1 MKKVQEGNGYNGEWW
16 LPDTEINFVK
26 SLEKHGPY
34 QQRQRTVALEHVTNW
49 NIALDIGA
57 NVGFWTKPLCDKFNK
72 VYAWEPHLP
81 AIECWKENIKNENA
95 ILEECALG
103 NKQEELKLYYSSKQ
117 CGGTSFHL
125 GEHLKH
131 HVVQVKTL
139 DDYEFEK
146 NSVGFV
152 KMDIQEHEIFALQGA
167 NKFLDEQNPVLCIEA
182 PARDQREMNLFEQI
196 KTLLDTKNY
205 ELVRT
210 TGKERIFIRQ

>member
-182 PARDQREMNLFEQI
+182 PARDQREMNLFEQ
-196 KTLLDTKNY
+196 
-205 ELVRT
+205 
-210 TGKERIFIRQ
+210 